1 MPKGKRAAAADPFQ
15 PVLSPSLLATIRQRQ
30 KQETKGVRLPPV
42 RGAAQAANND
52 SIEFDVARRLSTA
65 DAQKLAGD
73 LVEEQQRREDARRER
88 EKRMRKQRK
97 RQLATM
103 KLRAIRD
110 HDDKYASKFASAASA
125 ASASPKSSSPTK
137 GARSKKSSK
146 SAGGHWHMSD
156 AADLAAG
163 DSDAGA
169 APDMQF
175 ILFNDVHPHHVRTG
189 LRVLQMPRT
198 KYLQS
203 VHTTFHMCCAMISAI
218 DHTIV
223 STSNLVKDFCDSY
236 IASAEDGQ
244 QKDDENGPETAD
256 AANTL
261 QRHGSGRSTGS
272 RSRASS
278 ATSRFRPVSPGSGEE
293 AEEQEQQGEEA
304 VLEALFSAIRED
316 CDELI
321 PFLLS
326 GDDTLLLRRNEEQ
339 HNVLMAAVGH
349 ASEKCT
355 EYVASPSISPAAA
368 FARFAFGLDNFC
380 TSFNLLNVSAT
391 FENILKRFIM
401 NSRHAPELATQ
412 QARSGGVSALMLAA
426 ARGKTGW
433 LLCPPPPRPA
443 HTHTHTPTPPHPS
456 PSLRFASRCRR
467 SSPSYQVL
475 HL

>member
-1 MPKGKRAAAADPFQ
+1 MPKGKRTAAAADPFQ

-42 RGAAQAANND
+42 RGAAQADSTRNNNGEGN
-52 SIEFDVARRLSTA
+52 SGSSEFDVPRRLSTA
-65 DAQKLAGD
+65 DAEKLVGD
-73 LVEEQQRREDARRER
+73 LVDEQQRRDDARRER

-110 HDDKYASKFASAASA
+110 HDEKYASKISSAASA
-125 ASASPKSSSPTK
+125 ASTSPKPSSPTK
-137 GARSKKSSK
+137 GGARSKKSSK
-146 SAGGHWHMSD
+146 SSGGHWHMSD

-163 DSDAGA
+163 DSDNAA

-189 LRVLQMPRT
+189 LRMLQMPRT

-236 IASAEDGQ
+236 VASAEDEQ
-244 QKDDENGPETAD
+244 EKQRSDDEQDGGPETA
-256 AANTL
+256 AGAAEEEQQEANTL
-261 QRHGSGRSTGS
+261 QSRGSGRSTAAS

-316 CDELI
+316 CDDLI

-339 HNVLMAAVGH
+339 HNVLMVAVGH
-349 ASEKCT
+349 ASNKCT
-355 EYVASPSISPAAA
+355 QYVERERGRERGGRESLLVA
-368 FARFAFGLDNFC
+368 FCVLCCAKL
-380 TSFNLLNVSAT
+380 VSADHCE
-391 FENILKRFIM
+391 FDLQ
-401 NSRHAPELATQ
+401 PP
-412 QARSGGVSALMLAA
+412 
-426 ARGKTGW
+426 
-433 LLCPPPPRPA
+433 PPPPRWQKGLFSIRA
-443 HTHTHTPTPPHPS
+443 TPP
-456 PSLRFASRCRR
+456 SLQLSKHDPVECR
-467 SSPSYQVL
+467 P
-475 HL
+475 